1 MNFICEKNILN
12 AAVNPALSTVPSK
25 NFNQSLEGFLLTADK
40 NDGTLI
46 VSSYDME
53 KGVKVTVL
61 GDNVKIIESGKIIIN
76 AEKFS
81 SIVKNMPDGDISVDV
96 DSNLTMTIKNKKSE
110 FTLHGLDGETFPL
123 IPNLKGD
130 KSFKIPRKTLKNM
143 IASTVF
149 AAAVNN
155 SRPAMNGALF
165 EIKNNQLN
173 VIGCD
178 GNRMAIKRSFE
189 GIISTEDLDFKFIV
203 PGKSLAELIKL
214 IGDDDDAVEIELT
227 QKHIIFSFNNIVF
240 FSRLIES
247 NYIDYERAIKIDP
260 KTTVVIDPKNFLSS
274 LERAG
279 VLLDDKNRPLIT
291 LDFKKEEINIGN
303 KDDAGIL
310 QITSSSSLGN
320 VCDECDIDIYGEDLK
335 IGFNKKYL
343 AEALK
348 PIKENKILLSLESA
362 TKSLVILPYDEKT
375 GDKNID
381 IYSSKFLYLVL
392 PVRLAA

>member
-1 MNFICEKNILN
+1 
-12 AAVNPALSTVPSK
+12 
-25 NFNQSLEGFLLTADK
+25 
-40 NDGTLI
+40 
-46 VSSYDME
+46 ME

-61 GDNVKIIESGKIIIN
+61 GDNVKIIESGKIIVN

-96 DSNLTMTIKNKKSE
+96 DSNLTMNIKNKKSE

-123 IPNLKGD
+123 IPNLKGE

-143 IASTVF
+143 IASTLF
-149 AAAVNN
+149 AVAVNN
-155 SRPAMNGALF
+155 VRPAMNGVLF

-348 PIKENKILLSLESA
+348 PIKEDKILLSLESA

-381 IYSSKFLYLVL
+381 IYNSKFLYLVL
-392 PVRLAA
+392 PVRLAS